1 MEEKKKSYS
10 KKKKLALIL
19 LAITLV
25 LASVGTFFYTAF
37 AKDKPYNGSGYC
49 TINVGDATLPINV
62 AFSGKDKDFQKP
74 GNIDI
79 KRAFTKSSHK
89 VRVSEG
95 SIKQG
100 TAVSNLTVLDSK
112 GNAVKSVDC
121 WTVPDGGDEHYNTV
135 LFHISFTLKAHYS
148 LSNAVKTKGSTT
160 GGHFGFIVGTDRKE
174 TITVNGKKQAP
185 FDTPYDLSKNAGH
198 KTTDRKITLLVRLNL
213 SQARMLSTSADNYY
227 NAVLTTKDSIK
238 KYTYELKDDLI
249 SSNAVK
255 RSDNCGTVETLP
267 KPTLTGYKFNGW
279 TDENDNKLYAG
290 GTKFTVCSKN
300 RTFTASWTA
309 YTHNVVYNLQGGH
322 FPSSKKSQTTLN
334 GCVIVPNGTYYIQS
348 GLTGGRYIHVYNKK
362 MEKSIDPIV
371 IWNGCGGSQTKW
383 IFERYKDTQYYY
395 ITSYLNGLALD
406 LSGSPSSSNK
416 LTSKSVE
423 LWEQTQPADDYLWY
437 LKDAG
442 NGKVNIYNK
451 SSGQVLDVKGGQSQD
466 RDGTFLQ
473 QYNYNSNTNAQKF
486 KLISADQRDY
496 PNRMQYGNHNIYVN
510 SLAPEKNNSTFFYWN
525 TKPDGT
531 GKAYKAGSIY
541 QATQNGGTV
550 TLYAIWNI
558 DDFTVSFN
566 SNGGTGSIASITHKG
581 FQAFT
586 LPTNTFTRK
595 GYVFRGWSLEKYPD
609 EASYRDGAIYDNQT
623 PNATLYAQWQRKI
636 GGFIQRPF
644 LDSQMFYKDSALI
657 GENGTTYNGDLI
669 DSRMAHIDENGN
681 PGYFSNGWNK

>member
-1 MEEKKKSYS
+1 
-10 KKKKLALIL
+10 
-19 LAITLV
+19 
-25 LASVGTFFYTAF
+25 
-37 AKDKPYNGSGYC
+37 
-49 TINVGDATLPINV
+49 
-62 AFSGKDKDFQKP
+62 
-74 GNIDI
+74 
-79 KRAFTKSSHK
+79 
-89 VRVSEG
+89 
-95 SIKQG
+95 
-100 TAVSNLTVLDSK
+100 
-112 GNAVKSVDC
+112 
-121 WTVPDGGDEHYNTV
+121 
-135 LFHISFTLKAHYS
+135 
-148 LSNAVKTKGSTT
+148 
-160 GGHFGFIVGTDRKE
+160 
-174 TITVNGKKQAP
+174 
-185 FDTPYDLSKNAGH
+185 
-198 KTTDRKITLLVRLNL
+198 
-213 SQARMLSTSADNYY
+213 MLSTSEGNYY
-227 NAVLTTKDSIK
+227 NATLTTNSSII

-279 TDENDNKLYAG
+279 KEGTNVYAG
-290 GTKFTVCSKN
+290 GTKITVCGKH
-300 RTFTASWTA
+300 RTFEAQWTT

-395 ITSYLNGLALD
+395 ITSYLNGLALE

-486 KLISADQRDY
+486 KLISIEQKDY

-510 SLAPEKNNSTFFYWN
+510 TTIPEKDNSTFFYWN

-531 GKAYKAGSIY
+531 GKVYKAGNIY

-581 FQAFT
+581 FESFT

-609 EASYRDGAIYDNQT
+609 KASYRDGDIYDNQT
-623 PNATLYAQWQRKI
+623 PNAMLYAQWQRKI

-644 LDSQMFYKDSALI
+644 LDSQMFYKDSALV
-657 GENGTTYNGDLI
+657 GGNGTTYNGDLI